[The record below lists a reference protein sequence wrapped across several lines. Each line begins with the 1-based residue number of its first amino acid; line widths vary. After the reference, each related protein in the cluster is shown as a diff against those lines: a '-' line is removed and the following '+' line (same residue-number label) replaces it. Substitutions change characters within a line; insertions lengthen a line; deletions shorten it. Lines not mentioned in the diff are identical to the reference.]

1 MSPKIP
7 PTPTVVRFDSKAH
20 SFAGFQTGV
29 SDVDDFFHPRSGSV
43 REMLE
48 KRTGDICVVAEDGL
62 VVGCVAY
69 TPRSVPDKII
79 QRLGPVLWQ
88 SKRHKPL
95 DRGNFDNERDLVI
108 PAVRIV
114 ILGVRRGSQGK
125 GVGSALLRH
134 VFSAVTAPFYYLHPF
149 PPAIPFY
156 EKFGFKRYDAESRPQ
171 DGNASVTASVM
182 FKMDL
187 FPD

>member
-1 MSPKIP
+1 
-7 PTPTVVRFDSKAH
+7 
-20 SFAGFQTGV
+20 
-29 SDVDDFFHPRSGSV
+29 
-43 REMLE
+43 MLK
-48 KRTGDICVVAEDGL
+48 KRMGDICVIAEGDL

-88 SKRHKPL
+88 SKRSKPL
-95 DRGNFDNERDLVI
+95 DRGNFDNEQDLVI

-114 ILGVRRGSQGK
+114 ILGVRQKSQGE
-125 GVGSALLRH
+125 GVGSALLHH

-149 PPAIPFY
+149 EPAIPFY
-156 EKFGFKRYDAESRPQ
+156 EKYGFKMLDVEPRQESGDVSSATPVMYKV
-171 DGNASVTASVM
+171 DG
-182 FKMDL
+182 